1 MTKINATK
9 GEFVN
14 LINGLFKVQ
23 TLQGKEFGLKV
34 SKNLKRIQEALKD
47 LEEMGT
53 PSEEFM
59 KLAREVNALANQ
71 GTEDAQAQ
79 VKKLEE
85 ENKALVEERQAQME
99 KVTECMKDS
108 LELELEIIPEDLL
121 PDNITAQQ
129 ITGIQKIIE

>member
-34 SKNLKRIQEALKD
+34 SKNLKCIQEALKD

-108 LELELEIIPEDLL
+108 LELKLEIIPEDLL

>member
-23 TLQGKEFGLKV
+23 TLQGKDFGLKV
-34 SKNLKRIQEALKD
+34 SKNLKTIQVALKD

-59 KLAREVNALANQ
+59 KLAREVNELANQ
-71 GTEDAQAQ
+71 GTEDAKAQ
-79 VKKLEE
+79 VEKLEE

-99 KVTECMKDS
+99 KVTEAMKES
-108 LELELEIIPEDLL
+108 LEIELEIIPEDLL